1 MNSKPTLE
9 NLSDEDYII
18 QKDLQLEE
26 LDVENKKDFHLKIGL
41 GVVYIAL
48 LLTSLF
54 LV

>member
-1 MNSKPTLE
+1 MNTEPIIE
-9 NLSDEDYII
+9 NFSDEDYII
-18 QKDLQLEE
+18 KKDLQITE

-41 GVVYIAL
+41 GVVYVLL